1 MELIMPTYTFKN
13 IRTGEI
19 TEKFMKMSDK
29 DQYMKDNPDLERHLC
44 DIPKPIDPVRLG
56 VKKPAEGFRDLLK
69 TIKKNTG
76 RRSKVNTF

>member
-1 MELIMPTYTFKN
+1 MPTYTFKN

-19 TEKFMKMSDK
+19 TEKFMKMSEK
-29 DQYMKDNPDLERHLC
+29 DQYMKDNPDLERRLC

-56 VKKPAEGFRDLLK
+56 VSQPAEGFRDLLK